1 MADSDIMVV
10 AATLA
15 SGLLVAGT
23 AKPASGTK
31 ATPEQFAAMV
41 YFDCLEAIRAERSK
55 RHQEKSPAVASDGA
69 RRTPLD

>member
-55 RHQEKSPAVASDGA
+55 RHQEKNPAVASDGA
-69 RRTPLD
+69 RRTPHD